1 MECEWS
7 RACSHQEDLSQVAKI
22 AAVADPPQ
30 AGNPWRYVEHARDAN
45 YLNLQPGSS
54 NLLAVE
60 HELFDKTKPLTNAY
74 SFVILNLETGEIL
87 CRISNTVNLAGWSLS
102 VP

>member
-30 AGNPWRYVEHARDAN
+30 AGNPWRNVEHAKDAN

-54 NLLAVE
+54 N
-60 HELFDKTKPLTNAY
+60 F
-74 SFVILNLETGEIL
+74 S
-87 CRISNTVNLAGWSLS
+87 S
-102 VP
+102 